1 MKKVLVVDGSPV
13 ARRFVS
19 YALRLGDYLTFEA
32 EDAIDALEKL
42 SMMEPDAVVVEV
54 HLPSMDGL
62 TFARSVR
69 NNFYFLDVPMAMLTA
84 ASSDDTEHEAMD
96 AGINLFLRKPI
107 TSHDLLAGIDSLFKE
122 RP

>member
-1 MKKVLVVDGSPV
+1 MKKVLVVDNSPV

-19 YALRLGDYLTFEA
+19 YALRMGDYLTFEA

-42 SMMEPDAVVVEV
+42 SMMGPDAVLVEV
-54 HLPSMDGL
+54 YLPGMDGL

-69 NNFYFLDVPMAMLTA
+69 NNFYFLDVPLAMLTA
-84 ASSDDTEHEAMD
+84 ASGGDTEHEARE

-107 TSHDLLAGIDSLFKE
+107 TSHELLAGIDSLFKE
-122 RP
+122 RV

>member
-42 SMMEPDAVVVEV
+42 SMMEPDAVLVEV
-54 HLPSMDGL
+54 HLPGTDGL

-84 ASSDDTEHEAMD
+84 ASSDDMEHEARD

-107 TSHDLLAGIDSLFKE
+107 TSQELLAGIDSLFKE